1 LSKRHWNGVLTE
13 LVMVLVMKDACT
25 YNGQLYGQLDRQS
38 SRVVLGTHGLDGS
51 RYELEILV
59 MDLMIEVGSFTG
71 C

>member
-1 LSKRHWNGVLTE
+1 
-13 LVMVLVMKDACT
+13 MVLVMKDACT